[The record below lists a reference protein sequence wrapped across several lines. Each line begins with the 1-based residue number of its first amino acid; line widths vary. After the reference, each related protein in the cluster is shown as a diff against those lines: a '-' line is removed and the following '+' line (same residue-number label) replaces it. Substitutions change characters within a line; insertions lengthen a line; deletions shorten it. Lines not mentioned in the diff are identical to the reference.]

1 MLCVLS
7 WFVVKRFF
15 QRNPVPRV
23 YIVYSGA
30 YGRGAYGSGA
40 YTGAYGPG
48 AYGLR
53 RIQERM
59 VKGRMVWG
67 VWSEAYTGACALG
80 RML

>member
-40 YTGAYGPG
+40 Y
-48 AYGLR
+48 GLG
-53 RIQERM
+53 RIQERMVQERM
-59 VKGRMVWG
+59 VKGRMV
-67 VWSEAYTGACALG
+67 
-80 RML
+80 